1 MGRSET
7 VSHEENLTE
16 LRLEN
21 ETLSAVILPQLGGKV
36 SSVYFKPQAFELA
49 AKNTRGAYRFPE
61 EDADFSQYDA
71 SGLDD
76 AFPNIDAAEMERD
89 GKMVRSPDHGEIWS
103 HPFRV
108 ISQSPSEAV
117 LEWESSRFGYRYEK
131 RLRLEKSSL
140 LFDWSITNTGEN
152 VLPCIWTFHGLMR
165 YEEDMRLALPSDLS
179 HFRNVMDS
187 PLLGKAGTVYEREN
201 DVWDF
206 EGVPKRLPQTALKF
220 YGEGRSSEGV
230 CGLLYP
236 SQKTA
241 CTLTY
246 SADRLPWLGVW
257 ITAGGYRGDYNVAL
271 EPSNGF
277 YDDIFT
283 AKKNGCLFELPAKE
297 TLSFSLG
304 LKLEAMEA

>member
-1 MGRSET
+1 MGKSEAFF
-7 VSHEENLTE
+7 HEGKPEE

-21 ETLSAVILPQLGGKV
+21 EMLSVVILPQLGGKV

-49 AKNTRGAYRFPE
+49 APNTRGVYHIPG

-76 AFPNIDAAEMERD
+76 AFPNIDTAEMERN
-89 GKMVRSPDHGEIWS
+89 GKKVCYPDHGEIWS

-108 ISQSPSEAV
+108 ISQSPSGAV

-131 RLRLEKSSL
+131 RLRLEGSSL
-140 LFDWSITNTGEN
+140 LFDWRITNTGEAA
-152 VLPCIWTFHGLMR
+152 LPSIWTFHGLMR
-165 YEEDMRLALPSDLS
+165 YEEDMRLVLPSDLS

-201 DVWDF
+201 GVWDF
-206 EGVPKRLPQTALKF
+206 ESVPKRQPQTALKF

-230 CGLLYP
+230 CGLRYP

-277 YDDIFT
+277 YDEIFT
-283 AKKNGCLFELPAKE
+283 AKKNGCLYEIPAKE
-297 TLSFSLG
+297 TLSFSLE
-304 LKLEAMEA
+304 LKLETM